1 MRRFKNSRAKAKEI
15 MRIFNSGEKLTV
27 REIRERLEKRG
38 YKIEDRH
45 LRMFIY
51 YNMLFKYLRRE
62 KQRGVTY
69 YYPL

>member
-15 MRIFNSGEKLTV
+15 MGVFNSGEKLTV